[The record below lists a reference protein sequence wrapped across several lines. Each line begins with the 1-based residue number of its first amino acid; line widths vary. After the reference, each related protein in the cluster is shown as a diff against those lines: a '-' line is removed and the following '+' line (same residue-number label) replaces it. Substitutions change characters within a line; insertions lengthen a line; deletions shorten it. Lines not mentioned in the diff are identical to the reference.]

1 MKEESISL
9 SLEHRQQDE
18 VNSIASIYGDIFEDI
33 TPSGL
38 VWNKKPSPH
47 FKILLLSSECADRP
61 TISLILD
68 IEFTSTYP
76 LSPPKIKILEP
87 KNILKTRLQAIEKR
101 IKDLIKE
108 YPEEEVSF
116 TIICD
121 VKDMLDDFQQTTE
134 KVLSLEEEREL
145 RLKNERLQLEKL
157 EDMKQKEQEQEKK
170 KQIEELSEQILMIQG
185 EYDEDEQI
193 TTDNDDAITK
203 DMLDERSLIPTDT
216 SLHFVFENPIIGQ
229 FPGSK
234 SKFKFRAVL
243 GFVKYRK
250 RDLLSPIST
259 QYIVKPYIP
268 PEVQE
273 RIDKKNIELSYLLTE
288 IDLKHKYWLT
298 DLGKKE
304 IQDLESELQL
314 IMNLNHD
321 NIVKLY
327 GFQIDKNPNED
338 QGWKIRLLTEFSSA
352 SDSLQ
357 DILPTAEFINW
368 SLARTWL
375 IQLLPGIEYLHNL
388 GFVHKLICPLTVS
401 VFELEIDYYY
411 QNSTNE
417 HLNSSAYEDSHSKRF
432 SGLESTK
439 ILKLC
444 HPSYGFRLLNM
455 IESHPNEFNNSQNK
469 TGFMS
474 VLIPEKWIAPELK
487 KSPKNHQLKTDIW
500 DLGVLFIR
508 VMLSYYILITTYR
521 TPGEFY
527 ENFSAEDYVG
537 AENYARLVY
546 DLLSKMLQPKIS
558 KRPSPLEL
566 NAVKF
571 LRDGPIMTNMRSSG
585 PPHPYRYIEDDEEN
599 VMGAIEDFLIE
610 SKSLKNNPRD
620 IQFSQYNQLS
630 TMGNTNRRYSNQNQH
645 PYILNDNSMSTNQR
659 DMGRYERDFE
669 EVGKLGKGG
678 FGEVVKARNRI
689 EGTFYAIKK
698 IKHRANKLDSLLSEV
713 LSLARLNHQYI
724 VRYYGTWVEE
734 IQETPNVFTSDDE
747 TDTESENDFES
758 PFNTRSSSFL
768 MNHDN
773 SFQVDFISNSFDPKI
788 EFADYSDDDNDD
800 DFDDRIEFAR
810 SEDNSEQYDELLD
823 TESGTSVAESSTHQ
837 TRANFKP
844 GLVNNKVHGQ
854 QKSILYIQ
862 MEFCENNTLLNLIEQ
877 GLPGNQ
883 NEYWRLFRQLL
894 EAVSYI
900 HREGFIH
907 RDLKPMNIFIDKSN
921 NVKVGDFGLA
931 KNSQFSS
938 VVLTNN
944 QVESSN
950 KDLSTIVG
958 TVFYTA
964 NEVATGDYDEKV
976 DMYSLGIIFFEMC
989 YPLATG
995 MERARILNNLRLVTV
1010 DFPTSFVDS
1019 KFRTEKKIIKLL
1031 LDHNPKN
1038 RPSAVELLQSGW
1050 LPVEHQDHIIKEALK
1065 SLADPASPWQQQVR
1079 ETLFNQPYLLA
1090 KDLMFDNYS
1099 KGSHIHHL
1107 DHSISDYLLFSKM
1120 IEGLF
1125 KIFKNHGAIEDFN
1138 SNILLPKSPAQS
1150 RELVYEV
1157 LDRSGSVLSLP
1168 FDLILPTARFLSRC
1182 NVTIPKMFR
1191 HEFVY
1196 RPNLRGAGVP
1206 DKYSAV
1212 NFDITTHDIASR
1224 KVNDAECLK
1233 VVDEILQSFPCFKAK
1248 NSSSIIIINH
1258 FDIITSVI
1266 NFSFGNIGIE
1276 DKRRHEV
1283 IGVLSQL
1290 GIDKSPEEIK
1300 RYLRED
1306 FNVPHT
1312 VTKDLIDVFNFT
1324 TDPEKAKQKLEK
1336 AMLDSP
1342 LFLRVER
1349 ALIYIKEVLSILRQF
1364 GVKSPVYLNPLSN
1377 YNNKYYSHG
1386 IMFQVI
1392 HQVDKNR
1399 RFSRVITGGRY
1410 DGLVSSLIN
1419 KDVTKSSTPF
1429 VVGFSLTSTFMFL
1442 LMKNMDRRSKAS
1454 SKNSEFS
1461 KVKWKK
1467 SRCDVLV
1474 TSLNESYIRLSG
1486 YEIVKSLWAHDISS
1500 DIFTST
1506 SLEDIAHKT
1515 DIDGANWVVLIKQPN
1530 SLQKSKQKR
1539 STGKFKPL
1547 RVKNVITNKV
1557 SDIEYEELVQFLQ
1570 SEIEERNNDDE
1581 FDNLAGS
1588 GSTESTREGLK
1599 SDHNEDSESDKLLI
1613 RSGPIFTV
1621 DIDQK
1626 VVVVPNAAPR
1636 GRKNNKKEKWE
1647 IENDSKLASASLI
1660 KNVAN
1665 SPIITIDARDEV
1677 LDMILITSLNQPD
1690 EWIRKVIFSNNNLP
1704 KSFATN
1710 IYNTLK
1716 KEALKGTRWVILHSS
1731 KTDKTCIIDLQK

>member
-1 MKEESISL
+1 MNEESISL
-9 SLEHRQQDE
+9 SLESRQQDE

-47 FKILLLSSECADRP
+47 FKILLLSSECTDRP

-76 LSPPKIKILEP
+76 LSPPIIKILEP
-87 KNILKTRLQAIEKR
+87 KNILKTRLRAIDQR
-101 IKDLIKE
+101 IKELIKE

-121 VKDMLDDFQQTTE
+121 VKDMLDEFQQTTE

-157 EDMKQKEQEQEKK
+157 EDMKQKEQEKEKQ
-170 KQIEELSEQILMIQG
+170 KQIEELSEQILKIQG
-185 EYDEDEQI
+185 EYNEDDELANDS
-193 TTDNDDAITK
+193 DNAINK
-203 DMLDERSLIPTDT
+203 DIVDERNLLPSDNGQYFI
-216 SLHFVFENPIIGQ
+216 FENPIIGQ
-229 FPGSK
+229 FPRSK
-234 SKFKFRAVL
+234 TKFKFKAVL
-243 GFVKYRK
+243 GFVQYRK
-250 RDLLSPIST
+250 RDLLSTIST

-268 PEVQE
+268 LEYQI

-288 IDLKHKYWLT
+288 IDLSNDYWLT
-298 DLGKKE
+298 DKGKKE

-314 IMNLNHD
+314 IMSINHD
-321 NIVKLY
+321 NIIKLY
-327 GFQIDKNPNED
+327 GFQIDRASKANR
-338 QGWKIRLLTEFSSA
+338 GWKIRLLTEFSSTA
-352 SDSLQ
+352 DTLQ
-357 DILPTAEFINW
+357 DILPTAEYINW

-375 IQLLPGIEYLHNL
+375 IQLLPGIEHLHNL
-388 GFVHKLICPLTVS
+388 GFIHKLICPLTVTI
-401 VFELEIDYYY
+401 FELELDYYY
-411 QNSTNE
+411 QNSANE
-417 HLNSSAYEDSHSKRF
+417 HLNNSTYENSQSSKF
-432 SGLESTK
+432 GLESIK
-439 ILKLC
+439 CLKLC

-455 IESHPNEFNNSQNK
+455 LECHPNEKSPNISNK
-469 TGFMS
+469 KFMET
-474 VLIPEKWIAPELK
+474 LIPEKWVAPELK
-487 KSPKNHQLKTDIW
+487 HLSHNHQLKTDIW
-500 DLGVLFIR
+500 DLGVLFLR
-508 VMLSYYILITTYR
+508 VMLNYYIIITTFN
-521 TPGEFY
+521 TPDEFHD
-527 ENFSAEDYVG
+527 NFNLEDYIG
-537 AENYARLVY
+537 AENYAALVY

-571 LRDGPIMTNMRSSG
+571 LRDGPIMMNMRTNTSNYPYGYIGNEEETKSNEISG
-585 PPHPYRYIEDDEEN
+585 EKYK
-599 VMGAIEDFLIE
+599 A
-610 SKSLKNNPRD
+610 KNND
-620 IQFSQYNQLS
+620 KEFSHYNQLPIL
-630 TMGNTNRRYSNQNQH
+630 GNTNRRYSNQNQH
-645 PYILNDNSMSTNQR
+645 PYILNDSNSSGNQR
-659 DMGRYERDFE
+659 DIGRYERDFE

-734 IQETPNVFTSDDE
+734 IQEVPSVFSSDDE
-747 TDTESENDFES
+747 SESESEDEFTS

-768 MNHDN
+768 VNHDN

-788 EFADYSDDDNDD
+788 EFDDFSDDEDD
-800 DFDDRIEFAR
+800 SFDDRIEFAR
-810 SEDNSEQYDELLD
+810 SNDSLSEEELME
-823 TESGTSVAESSTHQ
+823 TISRKSIEKSSHEAKHKNKKTDMM
-837 TRANFKP
+837 K
-844 GLVNNKVHGQ
+844 NNQGQ

-883 NEYWRLFRQLL
+883 HEYWRLFRQLL

-944 QVESSN
+944 QVESYN

-976 DMYSLGIIFFEMC
+976 DMYSLGVIFFEMC

-995 MERARILNNLRLVTV
+995 MERARNLNNLRLASVE
-1010 DFPTSFVDS
+1010 FPAAFVDS
-1019 KFRTEKKIIKLL
+1019 KYKTEKKIIKLL

-1038 RPSAVELLQSGW
+1038 RPSAMELLKSGW

-1099 KGSHIHHL
+1099 KHSNIHHM

-1120 IEGLF
+1120 IEELF
-1125 KIFKNHGAIEDFN
+1125 RIFKNHGAIEDF
-1138 SNILLPKSPAQS
+1138 SSSILLPKSPAQS
-1150 RELVYEV
+1150 RESVYEV

-1182 NVTIPKMFR
+1182 NLTIPKIYR

-1196 RPNLRGAGVP
+1196 RPSLRGAGIP
-1206 DKYSAV
+1206 EKYSVV
-1212 NFDITTHDIASR
+1212 NFDLTTHDATSR
-1224 KVNDAECLK
+1224 VVNDAECLK
-1233 VVDEILQSFPCFKAK
+1233 VVDEILQSFPCFKLK
-1248 NSSSIIIINH
+1248 NSTSMIIINH
-1258 FDIITSVI
+1258 FDIVNAVM
-1266 NFSFGNIGIE
+1266 NFSFGNIGLE

-1290 GIDKSPEEIK
+1290 GIDKSPEEVK

-1312 VTKDLIDVFNFT
+1312 VTKDLIDIFNFT
-1324 TDPEKAKQKLEK
+1324 AEPEKAKQKLKK
-1336 AMLDSP
+1336 AMIDSP
-1342 LFLRVER
+1342 HFFRVER
-1349 ALIYIKEVLSILRQF
+1349 ALLYIKEVLLVLRQF
-1364 GVKSPVYLNPLSN
+1364 GIKSPVYLNPLSN
-1377 YNNKYYSHG
+1377 YNNKYYAHG

-1410 DGLVSSLIN
+1410 DGLISSMAN
-1419 KDVTKSSTPF
+1419 KDVTKSSTPYG
-1429 VVGFSLTSTFMFL
+1429 VGFSLTSTFMFL
-1442 LMKNMDRRSKAS
+1442 LIKNLERKSKS
-1454 SKNSEFS
+1454 LSRNSELNR
-1461 KVKWKK
+1461 VKWKK
-1467 SRCDVLV
+1467 GRCDVLV

-1486 YEIVKSLWAHDISS
+1486 LEIVNTLWTHDISA
-1500 DIFTST
+1500 DIFSSASAEEIT
-1506 SLEDIAHKT
+1506 HKT
-1515 DIDGANWVVLIKQPN
+1515 DIDGANWVVLIKQPKTN
-1530 SLQKSKQKR
+1530 QRNKQKK
-1539 STGKFKPL
+1539 SAGKFKPL
-1547 RVKNVITNKV
+1547 RVKNIYTNKV
-1557 SDIEYEELVQFLQ
+1557 SDIEYDELLSLLQ
-1570 SEIEERNNDDE
+1570 TEIIERNTDE
-1581 FDNLAGS
+1581 DLDNLTGS
-1588 GSTESTREGLK
+1588 GSADAARAKDNHNNSGD
-1599 SDHNEDSESDKLLI
+1599 SDNLLI
-1613 RSGPIFTV
+1613 NSGPIFTV

-1626 VVVVPNAAPR
+1626 VLVVPNDAPR

-1660 KNVAN
+1660 RNLAN
-1665 SPIITIDARDEV
+1665 SPVITIDARDEV

-1716 KEALKGTRWVILHSS
+1716 KESLKGTRWVILHSS
-1731 KTDKTCIIDLQK
+1731 KTDKTSIVDLQK